1 MKLKRLA
8 LAAAIGMFSM
18 AAYSQSMTVLVPGTP
33 VAAGATGNATVRF
46 AGTNIAGA
54 QFRLCY
60 DAAILTPGT
69 PVVPAGL
76 AGLVCNAPTA
86 GNCPANTTNG
96 INCAGFVNSGVWTFP
111 QDITFP
117 FTVAAGATGTGTAL
131 AFGSPPIPL
140 FADGNGNDVTPTT
153 TGASFPYA
161 GVVITPPTVAYNP
174 NFGTTINFPAG
185 VAGVANSSISLTP
198 SGGSGTGTPATTTV
212 NNCVASAG
220 FTIGNAPIN
229 FSFVGNT
236 TTPQSINLS
245 CTRGAAAQTGTLTCD
260 ETRGAAAAVQRSWNL
275 ACPVAVPVSGPTL
288 GYNPA
293 AGGTVAFG
301 TVVFPTPGQGNQNI
315 VVTPSGGGGGGT
327 TTLGSCAVS
336 GAQASQFTVTSAATL
351 TFTAG
356 TNTPQN
362 LSVRYTPTAAAAASA
377 TLTCTET
384 VQNGAT
390 TPRTW
395 TLSGTGQQQ
404 AAQFSANPAPPGPV
418 AFGSVIVGANATRTI
433 TVSNPAPAG
442 SASLPLI
449 GCTVANA
456 AGVTVSPTSL
466 NVAPQGSGTLT
477 LTYAPTAAAA
487 LPANA
492 TLTCSDPLVLEA
504 SRVWNLT
511 GTAVNPLTSS
521 VASGATITVGGT
533 APQNVPVTFTNTGPA
548 ALTLACTAPAA
559 PFVVNPLTL
568 SVPANGTAQLSVGIG
583 QGNPGNYTGTLSCTV
598 QGVGQNFTFNLAG
611 TIAPPVAVNA
621 MSAVGLWAMLGLL
634 LGTGLV
640 MVSTRKQ

>member
-1 MKLKRLA
+1 M
-8 LAAAIGMFSM
+8 
-18 AAYSQSMTVLVPGTP
+18 
-33 VAAGATGNATVRF
+33 
-46 AGTNIAGA
+46 AGT
-54 QFRLCY
+54 
-60 DAAILTPGT
+60 
-69 PVVPAGL
+69 
-76 AGLVCNAPTA
+76 
-86 GNCPANTTNG
+86 
-96 INCAGFVNSGVWTFP
+96 
-111 QDITFP
+111 
-117 FTVAAGATGTGTAL
+117 
-131 AFGSPPIPL
+131 
-140 FADGNGNDVTPTT
+140 
-153 TGASFPYA
+153 
-161 GVVITPPTVAYNP
+161 
-174 NFGTTINFPAG
+174 
-185 VAGVANSSISLTP
+185 ANSTISATP
-198 SGGSGTGTPATTTV
+198 SGGSGSGAAATTTV
-212 NNCVASAG
+212 NNCTASAG
-220 FTIGNAPIN
+220 FTVGAVN
-229 FSFVGNT
+229 FSFVGNAT
-236 TTPQSINLS
+236 APQNIALS

-260 ETRGAAAAVQRSWNL
+260 ETRGAAAAVQRTWNL
-275 ACPVAVPVSGPTL
+275 SCPQAQTISGPTL
-288 GYNPA
+288 GYSPV

-315 VVTPSGGGGGGT
+315 VVTPSGGAASGT
-327 TTLGSCAVS
+327 TTLGGCTITT
-336 GAQASQFTVTSAATL
+336 GQASQFTVTSAATL

-356 TNTPQN
+356 VNTPQN
-362 LSVRYTPTAAAAASA
+362 LSVRYTPTAAGAATS

-390 TPRTW
+390 TQRSW

-418 AFGSVIVGANATRTI
+418 AFGSVVVGASTTRTI

-449 GCTVANA
+449 GCTIANA

-477 LTYAPTAAAA
+477 LTYAPTAAAT

-511 GTAVNPLTSS
+511 GTAANPLTSS

-548 ALTLACTAPAA
+548 ALTLNCTAPAA

-568 SVPANGTAQLSVGIG
+568 NVPANGTAQLNVGIG
-583 QGNPGNYTGTLSCTV
+583 QGNPGTYTGTLNCTV
-598 QGVGQNFTFNLAG
+598 AGIGQNFTFNLAG

-640 MVSTRKQ
+640 VVSTRKQ